1 MSFIK
6 LFYLLIFIITVNC
19 SGNKVSNYHGSKIL
33 EDKFNK
39 IEINQTNKN
48 DLFKLIGPPSTTS
61 DFDKNKLY
69 YFERLKTNQSLWKLG
84 KQKIIKNNILIVE
97 IDNSGIL
104 RSKKLLNLNDM
115 NDLKYFK
122 KTTKK
127 EFEQDNIIYGVF
139 SSLREKINAP
149 AKKLKK

>member
-1 MSFIK
+1 MK
-6 LFYLLIFIITVNC
+6 LLYLILLIFIVNC

-39 IEINQTNKN
+39 IETNQTNKN
-48 DLFKLIGPPSTTS
+48 DLVKLIGPPSTIS
-61 DFDKNKLY
+61 DFDKNKWY
-69 YFERLKTNQSLWKLG
+69 YFERLKTNQSLLKLG
-84 KQKIIKNNILIVE
+84 TQKIIKNNILIVE
-97 IDNSGIL
+97 IDSSGIL
-104 RSKKLLNLNDM
+104 ISKKLLNLNDM
-115 NDLKYFK
+115 NDLKYLK

-127 EFEQDNIIYGVF
+127 DFEQDNFMYNIF

>member
-1 MSFIK
+1 MK
-6 LFYLLIFIITVNC
+6 LFYLILFIFIVNC

>member
-1 MSFIK
+1 MK
-6 LFYLLIFIITVNC
+6 LIYLILLIFIVNC

-33 EDKFNK
+33 EEKFNK

-122 KTTKK
+122 KTTEK
-127 EFEQDNIIYGVF
+127 EFEQDSIIYGVF

>member
-1 MSFIK
+1 MK
-6 LFYLLIFIITVNC
+6 LLYLILFIFIVNC

>member
-1 MSFIK
+1 MKLLYFI
-6 LFYLLIFIITVNC
+6 LLIFIVNC

-33 EDKFNK
+33 DDKFNK

-48 DLFKLIGPPSTTS
+48 DLVKLIGPPSTTS
-61 DFDKNKLY
+61 DFDKNKWY

-97 IDNSGIL
+97 IDGSGVI
-104 RSKKLLNLNDM
+104 RSKKLLDLNNM

-127 EFEQDNIIYGVF
+127 DFEQDNFMYSIF

>member
-1 MSFIK
+1 MK
-6 LFYLLIFIITVNC
+6 LLYLILFIFIVNC

-48 DLFKLIGPPSTTS
+48 DLIKLIGPPSTTS

>member
-1 MSFIK
+1 MKILYLI
-6 LFYLLIFIITVNC
+6 LFIFIVNC

-33 EDKFNK
+33 DDKFNK

-48 DLFKLIGPPSTTS
+48 DLVKLIGPPSTTS
-61 DFDKNKLY
+61 DFDKNKWY
-69 YFERLKTNQSLWKLG
+69 YFERLKTNQSLFKLG
-84 KQKIIKNNILIVE
+84 TQKIIKNNILIVE
-97 IDNSGIL
+97 IDSSGIL
-104 RSKKLLNLNDM
+104 RSKKLLNLDDM

-127 EFEQDNIIYGVF
+127 DFEQDSFMYNIF

>member
-1 MSFIK
+1 M
-6 LFYLLIFIITVNC
+6 
-19 SGNKVSNYHGSKIL
+19 
-33 EDKFNK
+33 
-39 IEINQTNKN
+39 
-48 DLFKLIGPPSTTS
+48 
-61 DFDKNKLY
+61 Y

-139 SSLREKINAP
+139 YR
-149 AKKLKK
+149 

>member
-1 MSFIK
+1 MK
-6 LFYLLIFIITVNC
+6 LLYLILYIFIVNC

>member
-1 MSFIK
+1 MK
-6 LFYLLIFIITVNC
+6 LLYLILFIFIVNC

-48 DLFKLIGPPSTTS
+48 YLFKLIGNPSKTI

>member
-1 MSFIK
+1 MK
-6 LFYLLIFIITVNC
+6 LLYLILFIFIVNC

-127 EFEQDNIIYGVF
+127 EFEQDSIIYGVF

>member
-1 MSFIK
+1 MK
-6 LFYLLIFIITVNC
+6 LLYLILYIFIVNC
-19 SGNKVSNYHGSKIL
+19 SGNTVSNYHGSKIL

>member
-1 MSFIK
+1 MK
-6 LFYLLIFIITVNC
+6 LLYLILFIFIVNC

-127 EFEQDNIIYGVF
+127 EFEQDNIIYSVF